1 MGLGLLVLFLTQDMK
16 HITFWVR
23 GLEVDVGWDGLIL
36 ERQSHLDDARQSRCA
51 FTMADIRFDLIQCK
65 QMNSRLLLFLT
76 Y

>member
-1 MGLGLLVLFLTQDMK
+1 MGLELLVLFLTQDTT

-23 GLEVDVGWDGLIL
+23 GLEVDVGRDCLIL
-36 ERQSHLDDARQSRCA
+36 ERQSHLHDARQSRCA

-65 QMNSRLLLFLT
+65 QTTLRLLLFLT